1 MEIDVNKSNVFF
13 MLAFEYNSPGHSVFV
28 GEDASRWWIHE
39 YLHMLAPNHGESL
52 ENTAESCRNRACD
65 LLVECLAN
73 QSTELRR
80 IQSDRTLASEVERGC
95 VM

>member
-1 MEIDVNKSNVFF
+1 
-13 MLAFEYNSPGHSVFV
+13 
-28 GEDASRWWIHE
+28 
-39 YLHMLAPNHGESL
+39 MLAPNHGESL